1 MATITSSTGLI
12 SGINTGQLVTELIA
26 LDAAPVSL
34 LQTRINSDQTL
45 GNAYTALA
53 SQLQTLQTTTQLLEK
68 PATFEDTT
76 ATSSDPA
83 VLTATTA
90 TGAQAGSYTLR
101 VARTVSTQQLVTG
114 GFTDATDAK
123 VGAGTIT
130 IGQGS
135 GGTSRP
141 RRRWPS

>member
-1 MATITSSTGLI
+1 M
-12 SGINTGQLVTELIA
+12 
-26 LDAAPVSL
+26 P
-34 LQTRINSDQTL
+34 TRP
-45 GNAYTALA
+45 LA
-53 SQLQTLQTTTQLLEK
+53 SQLQTLQTTTQSLEK

-76 ATSSDPA
+76 ATSSDPT

-90 TGAQAGSYTLR
+90 AGAAAGSYTLR

-114 GFTDATDAK
+114 GFADATDAK

-135 GGTSRP
+135 GAKP
-141 RRRWPS
+141 CPADDARRAERRGPASAAGSSA